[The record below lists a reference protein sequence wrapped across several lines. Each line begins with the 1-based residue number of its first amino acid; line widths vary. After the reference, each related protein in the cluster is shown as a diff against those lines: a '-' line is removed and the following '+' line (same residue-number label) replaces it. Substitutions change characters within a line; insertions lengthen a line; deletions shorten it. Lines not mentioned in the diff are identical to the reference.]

1 MEILT
6 NSKYLDKILFLI
18 IKRAETYV
26 IISILSNTK
35 NMEQVSWSICASN
48 LELVTS
54 TRAIEI
60 GNVRY
65 LIPL

>member
-18 IKRAETYV
+18 IQRAETYV

-48 LELVTS
+48 LELVIS

>member
-6 NSKYLDKILFLI
+6 YSKYLDKILFLI
-18 IKRAETYV
+18 IQRAETYV

>member
-18 IKRAETYV
+18 IQRAETYV

>member
-6 NSKYLDKILFLI
+6 NSKYKILFLI
-18 IKRAETYV
+18 VQRAKTYI

-48 LELVTS
+48 FELVTS

-65 LIPL
+65 LVPL